1 MFSLQGTD
9 GNMCGERT
17 YGLFNKSKNNVRVWE
32 REVSREIFGL
42 IESCLMCN
50 GSNKND
56 SSTLHNKEF
65 FDKHHL

>member
-32 REVSREIFGL
+32 REVFQGDLWFNRKLSHVQREQQKRLF
-42 IESCLMCN
+42 
-50 GSNKND
+50 
-56 SSTLHNKEF
+56 HAPQ
-65 FDKHHL
+65 